1 MRRVLDLGAV
11 AFLMMALATVP
22 VAAQQQEGDSE
33 LQLQGTLSI
42 STGDAE
48 DSGAVSVNWG
58 RFFTD
63 RQEIGAT
70 AFTFFTA
77 DGDVAGYAGP
87 FYRYNLASGT
97 TVPYVG
103 ASAAAGFGDFSSG
116 DALVNLEGGVRWF
129 LARNMAFTLGG
140 VYTYDVDESEFLD
153 AVQVLFGFSYLWD
166 RN

>member
-1 MRRVLDLGAV
+1 MRRVLNLGAIV
-11 AFLMMALATVP
+11 FLMIALAAVP
-22 VAAQQQEGDSE
+22 AAAQQQEGDSE

-48 DSGAVSVNWG
+48 DNGAVSVNWG

-63 RQEIGAT
+63 RQEIGVT
-70 AFTFFTA
+70 AFTVFTE
-77 DGDVAGYAGP
+77 DVSGYAGP